1 MDLHHV
7 LLFLALALLAEVVGT
22 VGGFGSS
29 LFFVP
34 MAGYFFDFHTVLGI
48 TAFFHVASN
57 LSKIALFRKGVD
69 KKLVLQLGV
78 PAVVCVI
85 VGAWLS
91 EKMDVRWLELALAV
105 FLISLSILLLLTQH
119 LAVAPTRTNSFLG
132 GSLSGLLAGL
142 VGTGGA
148 VRGATLAAFQL
159 EKDVFIATS
168 AIIDLGVDVSR
179 SAVYAWQGY
188 VQAEHL
194 YLVAALVGVSWLG
207 TWIGKKVLTRF
218 SERQFRTAVLLLVL
232 ATGVYTLANGWIG

>member
-1 MDLHHV
+1 MDLQFL
-7 LLFLALALLAEVVGT
+7 LLFLALALLAEVIGT

-34 MAGYFFDFHTVLGI
+34 MAEYFFDFHTVLGI

-57 LSKIALFRKGVD
+57 VSKIALFRKGVD
-69 KKLVLQLGV
+69 KTLILQLGV

-85 VGAWLS
+85 AGAWLS
-91 EKMDVRWLELALAV
+91 QWVEGRWLELVLAA
-105 FLISLSILLLLTQH
+105 FLISLSLFLLLTKH
-119 LAVAPTRTNSFLG
+119 VVIAPTRTNSFLG

-159 EKDVFIATS
+159 KKDVFIATS

-188 VQAEHL
+188 MQKEHL
-194 YLVAALVGVSWLG
+194 YLVAALVGVSVVG
-207 TWIGKKVLTRF
+207 TWIGKQLLHRF

-232 ATGVYTLANGWIG
+232 ATGVYTLGQAWLK